1 MAQVTA
7 RIKIKGKH
15 YEILVD
21 LDEAL
26 KVKTGK
32 GNIASAVISQH
43 VYSDIKKGTT
53 VSNADLTDAFGLTDL
68 NEIAKKIIVSGEV
81 QKTQEFRDTEK
92 ENKIKQIL
100 NLIIK
105 NAVDQNGRP
114 YTEERLKRAIEETHY
129 NFDNRPPE
137 QQMPLLVEKLKTIIP
152 IKIELKK
159 IKIIIPAQ
167 YTGQVY
173 GLLKEYKQSEDWL
186 PNGSLQA
193 ILNIPAG
200 MQIDFY
206 EKLNNVTHGAV
217 QSEEI
222 IDKAEEKKK

>member
-26 KVKTGK
+26 KVKAGK
-32 GNIASAVISQH
+32 GNIASAVISQY
-43 VYSDIKKGTT
+43 VCTDIKKGIKA
-53 VSNADLTDAFGLTDL
+53 SNADLTDAFATTDL
-68 NEIAKKIIVSGEV
+68 YTVAKKIILSGEV

-92 ENKIKQIL
+92 ENKIKQVL

-114 YTEERLKRAIEETHY
+114 YTEERLKRAIEESHY

-152 IKIELKK
+152 IKIEMKK
-159 IKIIIPAQ
+159 IKLTIPAQ

-186 PNGSLQA
+186 PNGSLKA
-193 ILNIPAG
+193 VINIPAG
-200 MQIDFY
+200 MQLDFY
-206 EKLNNVTHGAV
+206 DKLNNITHGAV

-222 IDKAEEKKK
+222 VDKAEEKKK